1 MRLLIII
8 TLVSLALSYIL
19 DKTKTKTGIK
29 KGIKMFIGIL
39 PAILNVLILI
49 SVFLFL
55 VPETFII
62 KTLGKDSGFMGF
74 MIAGLIGSIALIP
87 AFIAYPLAAV
97 LIKGGVAYKIIAVF
111 ITTLMMVG
119 VLTLPIEIKFFGVRV
134 SIVRNVLSFIG
145 ALIIGFIMGLFI

>member
-19 DKTKTKTGIK
+19 DKTKTKT
-29 KGIKMFIGIL
+29 GIKMFIGIL